1 MIREAEMG
9 MAGRE
14 TMDGGKTSGWTE
26 AQADDIGD
34 ALVAGLAA
42 SGIDHLFFTSGS
54 EIGFYQEATAKA
66 RARGHNNP
74 IRLITVPHE
83 HASLNAALGFAA
95 VSGRPAVTAAHVDC
109 GTMHYGGAVHTAAR
123 SRLPVVITAGFP
135 PTAYAGTMKGGR
147 DEGGHLWMQE
157 TFDQNG
163 IVRNYVKW
171 DHRLTWQDNPG
182 MIASRAVQVTR
193 SEPCGPVYLSF
204 PKELTL
210 MPVDGA
216 RFPSADQLGI
226 PRASA
231 PSREDA
237 EEIARRLIA
246 ASFPV
251 VVVSASGRDPATV
264 PALVALCELLGLAVV
279 DSVQRSYM
287 SFPFRHPCFQARSAL
302 ADADMVLALEAVVP
316 WVPGRDAPGPEA
328 FIASVGRDP
337 IEAGIPTF
345 EFTADLRLPTDC
357 LATVRAVA
365 EAAET
370 LLGDADRERIAARRR
385 QLAQASQAWIAA
397 AEDAAMAQSATV
409 PIDRLWASYRIGKM
423 LDDNCIVFDETLP
436 PNRTRDYFDRSVPG
450 SYFAN
455 PGSSGGWA
463 TGAALGAKLAAPDR
477 DIVAVSGDG
486 FYMFGTPAPALW
498 SAAHHGAPFLQIVY
512 TNRSYTTG
520 TERIAANYGA
530 GSYAAK
536 AGFEGGYF
544 DPPIDFAKEA
554 EAAGAHGETVR
565 DPAELEAAL
574 ARGLAQV
581 RAGRPALVSIWLRR
595 LEGED

>member
-1 MIREAEMG
+1 
-9 MAGRE
+9 
-14 TMDGGKTSGWTE
+14 MDGGKVAGWTE
-26 AQADDIGD
+26 AQADDVGD
-34 ALVAGLAA
+34 ALVAGFAA

-54 EIGFYQEATAKA
+54 EIGFFQEATAKA
-66 RARGHNNP
+66 RARGANNP

-135 PTAYAGTMKGGR
+135 PTSYAGTLKGGR

-182 MIASRAVQVTR
+182 TIASRAVQVTR

-210 MPVDGA
+210 LPVDGA
-216 RFPSADQLGI
+216 SFPSADRLGI
-226 PRASA
+226 PRPAA
-231 PSREDA
+231 PSAGDA
-237 EEIARRLIA
+237 DEVARRLIA
-246 ASFPV
+246 ATHPV

-264 PALVALCELLGLAVV
+264 PALVDLCELLGLAVA

-287 SFPFRHPCFQARSAL
+287 SFPFRHPCFQTQATL
-302 ADADMVLALEAVVP
+302 TGADMVLALEAVVP
-316 WVPGRDAPGPEA
+316 WVPGRNAPGADA
-328 FIASVGRDP
+328 FVVSVGLDP
-337 IEAGIPTF
+337 IEVNIPTF
-345 EFTADLRLPTDC
+345 EFTADMR
-357 LATVRAVA
+357 LATDSLATIRAIA
-365 EAAET
+365 EAARDRLT
-370 LLGDADRERIAARRR
+370 DADRARIAERRER
-385 QLAQASQAWIAA
+385 LATGSRAWIAA
-397 AEDAAMAQSATV
+397 AEEAAKAHAATV
-409 PIDRLWASYRIGKM
+409 PIDRYWAGYRIGAM

-436 PNRTRDYFDRSVPG
+436 PNRTRDYFDRTAPG

-463 TGAALGAKLAAPDR
+463 TGAALGAKLAAPER
-477 DIVAVSGDG
+477 DVIAVSGDG

-498 SAAHHGAPFLQIVY
+498 SAAHHDAPFLQIVY

-530 GSYAAK
+530 DGYAAK
-536 AGFEGGYF
+536 DGFKGGWF
-544 DPPIDFAKEA
+544 DPPIDFAREA

-565 DPAELEAAL
+565 DPAELDAAL

-581 RAGRPALVSIWLRR
+581 RGGRPALVSIWLKR
-595 LEGED
+595 LQGED

>member
-1 MIREAEMG
+1 
-9 MAGRE
+9 
-14 TMDGGKTSGWTE
+14 MDGTAATGWVE
-26 AQADDIGD
+26 AQAEDVGD
-34 ALVAGLAA
+34 ALVAGFAA
-42 SGIDHLFFTSGS
+42 GGIDHLFFTSGS
-54 EIGFYQEATAKA
+54 EIGFFQEATAKA

-123 SRLPVVITAGFP
+123 SGLPVVITAGFP

-171 DHRLTWQDNPG
+171 DHRLTYQDNPG
-182 MIASRAVQVTR
+182 MIVSRAIQVTR

-210 MPVDGA
+210 LPVDGA

-226 PRASA
+226 PRPSA
-231 PSREDA
+231 PAAADA
-237 EEIARRLIA
+237 EEIARRLIDA
-246 ASFPV
+246 AHPV

-264 PALVALCELLGLAVV
+264 SPLVALCELLGLAVV

-287 SFPFRHPCFQARSAL
+287 SFPFRHPSFQTRASL
-302 ADADMVLALEAVVP
+302 KDADVVLVIEAEVP
-316 WVPGRDAPGPEA
+316 WVPGRDAPRPEA
-328 FIASVGRDP
+328 YIAAVGRDS
-337 IEAGIPTF
+337 IKASIPTF
-345 EFTADLRLPTDC
+345 EFTADLRL
-357 LATVRAVA
+357 
-365 EAAET
+365 AADPLET
-370 LLGDADRERIAARRR
+370 IGAITAAAQALLSDDDRVRIAARNER
-385 QLAQASQAWIAA
+385 LAAGSRAWIAA
-397 AEDAAMAQSATV
+397 AEKAAMEQSSTV
-409 PIDRLWASYRIGKM
+409 PIDRLWASYQIGQM
-423 LDDNCIVFDETLP
+423 IDDNCIVLDETLP
-436 PNRTRDYFDRSVPG
+436 TNRTRDYFDRSAPG

-463 TGAALGAKLAAPDR
+463 TGAALGAKLAAPER

-498 SAAHHGAPFLQIVY
+498 AAAHHDAPFLQIVY

-530 GSYAAK
+530 DSYAAK
-536 AGFEGGYF
+536 AGFQGGYF

-565 DPAELEAAL
+565 DPAELEGAL
-574 ARGLAQV
+574 ARGLEHV
-581 RAGRPALVSIWLRR
+581 RGGKPAVVSIWLKR
-595 LEGED
+595 LEGDD

>member
-1 MIREAEMG
+1 
-9 MAGRE
+9 
-14 TMDGGKTSGWTE
+14 MDGGSAAGWTD
-26 AQADDIGD
+26 ARADDVGD

-42 SGIDHLFFTSGS
+42 SGVDHLFFTSGS
-54 EIGFYQEATAKA
+54 EIGFFQEATAKA
-66 RARGHNNP
+66 RARGANNP

-123 SRLPVVITAGFP
+123 SGLPVVITAGFP
-135 PTAYAGTMKGGR
+135 PTAYAGTAKGGR

-171 DHRLTWQDNPG
+171 DHRLTAQDNPG

-210 MPVDGA
+210 QPVDGA
-216 RFPSADQLGI
+216 RFPSADRLGI
-226 PRASA
+226 PRPAA
-231 PSREDA
+231 PSAEDA

-246 ASFPV
+246 ASRPV

-264 PALVALCELLGLAVV
+264 PALVALCEMLGLAVA

-287 SFPFRHPCFQARSAL
+287 SFPFRHPCFQTQAVL
-302 ADADMVLALEAVVP
+302 NDADTVLALEAVVP
-316 WVPGRDAPGPEA
+316 WVPGRNAPGPEA
-328 FIASVGRDP
+328 FVVSVERDP
-337 IEAGIPTF
+337 VKVSIPTY
-345 EFTADLRLPTDC
+345 EFTADMR
-357 LATVRAVA
+357 LATDPLATIRAIA
-365 EAAET
+365 EAAEAMLT
-370 LLGDADRERIAARRR
+370 DADRERIAARKER
-385 QLAQASQAWIAA
+385 LAEGSRAWIAA
-397 AEDAAMAQSATV
+397 VEKEATDRAADE
-409 PIDRLWASYRIGKM
+409 PIDRLWASYRVGG
-423 LDDNCIVFDETLP
+423 LFDDNCIVFDETLP
-436 PNRTRDYFDRSVPG
+436 PNRTRDYFDRTAPG

-463 TGAALGAKLAAPDR
+463 TGAALGAKLAAPER
-477 DIVAVSGDG
+477 DVIAVSGDG

-520 TERIAANYGA
+520 TERIVANYGA
-530 GSYAAK
+530 DSYAAK
-536 AGFEGGYF
+536 DGFQGGWF

-574 ARGLAQV
+574 ARGLDQV
-581 RAGRPALVSIWLRR
+581 RNGRPALVSIWLKR
-595 LEGED
+595 LQGED

>member
-1 MIREAEMG
+1 
-9 MAGRE
+9 
-14 TMDGGKTSGWTE
+14 MDGGKTTGWTE
-26 AQADDIGD
+26 VQAEDVGD

-42 SGIDHLFFTSGS
+42 GGVDHLFFTSGS
-54 EIGFYQEATAKA
+54 EIGFFQEATAKA

-123 SRLPVVITAGFP
+123 SGLPVVITAGFP
-135 PTAYAGTMKGGR
+135 PTAYAGSMKGGR

-171 DHRLTWQDNPG
+171 DHRLTYQDNPG
-182 MIASRAVQVTR
+182 LIASRAVQVTR

-226 PRASA
+226 PRPSA

-246 ASFPV
+246 ASHPV

-264 PALVALCELLGLAVV
+264 PALVELCELLGLAVA

-287 SFPFRHPCFQARSAL
+287 SFPFRHPSFQTQATL
-302 ADADMVLALEAVVP
+302 KDADVVLALEAVVP
-316 WVPGRDAPGPEA
+316 WVPGRNAPGPEA
-328 FIASVGRDP
+328 FIVSVGRDP
-337 IEAGIPTF
+337 IEVRIPTF
-345 EFTADLRLPTDC
+345 EFTADLRLATDC
-357 LATVRAVA
+357 LATILAIAAAARA
-365 EAAET
+365 
-370 LLGDADRERIAARRR
+370 LLSDDDRDRIATRNER
-385 QLAQASQAWIAA
+385 LAAASRAWIAA
-397 AEDAAMAQSATV
+397 AENAAMEQSASV
-409 PIDRLWASYRIGKM
+409 PIDRLWASYRIGQL
-423 LDDNCIVFDETLP
+423 LDDNCIVLDETLP

-463 TGAALGAKLAAPDR
+463 TGAALGAKLAAPER
-477 DIVAVSGDG
+477 DVIAVSGDG

-498 SAAHHGAPFLQIVY
+498 AAAHHDSPFLQIVY

-530 GSYAAK
+530 DGYAAQ

-565 DPAELEAAL
+565 DPAALEGAL
-574 ARGLAQV
+574 ARGLQQV
-581 RAGRPALVSIWLRR
+581 RNGKPALVSIWLKR
-595 LEGED
+595 LQGED

>member
-1 MIREAEMG
+1 MDDGR
-9 MAGRE
+9 MA
-14 TMDGGKTSGWTE
+14 GWTE
-26 AQADDIGD
+26 APADDVGD
-34 ALVAGLAA
+34 ALVAGFAA
-42 SGIDHLFFTSGS
+42 SGVDHLFFTSGS
-54 EIGFYQEATAKA
+54 EIGFFQEATAKA
-66 RARGHNNP
+66 RARGQNNP

-135 PTAYAGTMKGGR
+135 PTSYAGTLKGGR

-182 MIASRAVQVTR
+182 TIASRAVQVTR

-210 MPVDGA
+210 LPVDGA
-216 RFPSADQLGI
+216 SFPSADRLGI
-226 PRASA
+226 PRPAA
-231 PSREDA
+231 PSPGDA
-237 EEIARRLIA
+237 DEVARRLIA
-246 ASFPV
+246 ADNPV

-264 PALVALCELLGLAVV
+264 PALVELCELLGLAVV

-287 SFPFRHPCFQARSAL
+287 SFPFRHPCFQARAAL
-302 ADADMVLALEAVVP
+302 EHADAVLALEAVVP
-316 WVPGRDAPGPEA
+316 WVPGRNSPGPDA
-328 FIASVGRDP
+328 FVVSVGLDP
-337 IEAGIPTF
+337 IESRIPTF
-345 EFTADLRLPTDC
+345 EFTADLRLATDS
-357 LATVRAVA
+357 LATIRAIA
-365 EAAET
+365 EAARDRLT
-370 LLGDADRERIAARRR
+370 DRDRERIADRKER
-385 QLAQASQAWIAA
+385 LAAGSRAWIEA
-397 AEDAAMAQSATV
+397 AEEAARAHAATV
-409 PIDRLWASYRIGKM
+409 PIDRYWAGYRIGAM
-423 LDDNCIVFDETLP
+423 LDDDCIVFDETLP
-436 PNRTRDYFDRSVPG
+436 PNRFRDYVDRTEPG

-463 TGAALGAKLAAPDR
+463 TGAALGAKLAAPER
-477 DIVAVSGDG
+477 DVIAVSGDG

-498 SAAHHGAPFLQIVY
+498 SAAHHDAPFLQIVY

-520 TERIAANYGA
+520 TERIVNNYGA
-530 GSYAAK
+530 ESYAAK
-536 AGFEGGYF
+536 DGFQGGWF
-544 DPPIDFAKEA
+544 DPPIDFAREA

-565 DPAELEAAL
+565 DPAELDAAL

-581 RAGRPALVSIWLRR
+581 RAGKPALVSIWLKR
-595 LEGED
+595 LQGED

>member
-1 MIREAEMG
+1 MDDGR
-9 MAGRE
+9 MA
-14 TMDGGKTSGWTE
+14 GWTE
-26 AQADDIGD
+26 APAEDVGD
-34 ALVAGLAA
+34 ALVAGFAA
-42 SGIDHLFFTSGS
+42 SGVDHLFFTSGS
-54 EIGFYQEATAKA
+54 EIGFFQEATAKA
-66 RARGHNNP
+66 RARGQNNP

-135 PTAYAGTMKGGR
+135 PTSYAGTLKGGR

-182 MIASRAVQVTR
+182 TIASRAVQVTR

-210 MPVDGA
+210 LPVDGA
-216 RFPSADQLGI
+216 SFPSADRLGI
-226 PRASA
+226 PRPAA
-231 PSREDA
+231 PSAQDA
-237 EEIARRLIA
+237 DEVARRLIA
-246 ASFPV
+246 ASHPV

-264 PALVALCELLGLAVV
+264 PALVDLCETLGLAVV

-287 SFPFRHPCFQARSAL
+287 SFPFRHPCFQAQAAL
-302 ADADMVLALEAVVP
+302 KDADVVLALEAVVP
-316 WVPGRDAPGPEA
+316 WVPGRNSPGADA
-328 FIASVGRDP
+328 FVVSVGLDP
-337 IEAGIPTF
+337 IESRIPTF
-345 EFTADLRLPTDC
+345 EFTADLRLASDS
-357 LATVRAVA
+357 LATIRAIA
-365 EAAET
+365 EAARDRLT
-370 LLGDADRERIAARRR
+370 DKDRERIAERKER
-385 QLAQASQAWIAA
+385 LAAGSRAWIGA
-397 AEDAAMAQSATV
+397 AEEAARAHAATV
-409 PIDRLWASYRIGKM
+409 PIDRYWAGYRIGAM
-423 LDDNCIVFDETLP
+423 LDDDCIVFDETLP
-436 PNRTRDYFDRSVPG
+436 PNRFRDYVDRIAPG

-463 TGAALGAKLAAPDR
+463 TGAALGAKLAAPER
-477 DIVAVSGDG
+477 DVIAVSGDG

-498 SAAHHGAPFLQIVY
+498 SAAHHDAPFLQIVY

-520 TERIAANYGA
+520 TERIVNNYGA
-530 GSYAAK
+530 DSYAAK
-536 AGFEGGYF
+536 DGFKGGWF
-544 DPPIDFAKEA
+544 DPPIDFAREA

-565 DPAELEAAL
+565 DPAELDAAL
-574 ARGLAQV
+574 ARGLDQV
-581 RAGRPALVSIWLRR
+581 RAGKPALVSIWLKR
-595 LEGED
+595 LQGED